1 MKKNLR
7 FYQKGENYVLKCK
20 FPCWLNN
27 LLNKFK
33 EIFRKKIE
41 KEINSLNSLLN
52 STNSWIDDSY
62 KNSIKSQIIKKEMII
77 SQLKNKNKESS
88 HE

>member
-1 MKKNLR
+1 M
-7 FYQKGENYVLKCK
+7 
-20 FPCWLNN
+20 
-27 LLNKFK
+27 NKFK